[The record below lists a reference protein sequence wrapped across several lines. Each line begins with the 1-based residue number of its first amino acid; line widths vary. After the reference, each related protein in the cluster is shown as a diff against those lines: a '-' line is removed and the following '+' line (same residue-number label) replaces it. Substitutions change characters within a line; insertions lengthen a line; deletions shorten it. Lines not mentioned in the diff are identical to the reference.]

1 MFLKM
6 VKHEFH
12 ASFRALI
19 FVFGGLLA
27 MALLTRGSIWMMQAT
42 NGSTPASIFGGMM
55 IFLFVLACIACIVLT
70 MVLMMVRF
78 AKSVHGDEG
87 YLTNTLP
94 VGIHSIILSR
104 LLVAFVAVLC
114 AAASVYLG
122 YKVVTFEVK
131 SVENLSKAIK
141 IVFNAN
147 GVEAAKLLIETV
159 IVGVIGILTSILMT
173 FAAVSIGHSFAGKK
187 AGMSVLFYF
196 VLYFGMQI
204 TNTIVLVAVIGV
216 SMAGKSQGVDP
227 SDHMM
232 ILSGVESLLFG
243 CLYYFLTW
251 RMMKKHLNLS

>member
-27 MALLTRGSIWMMQAT
+27 MALLTRASIWLMQTT
-42 NGSTPASIFGGMM
+42 NGATPASMFGIMM
-55 IFLFVLACIACIVLT
+55 IFLFILACIACIVLT

-114 AAASVYLG
+114 AVVSVYLG
-122 YKVVTFEVK
+122 YKVVTFEIK
-131 SVENLSKAIK
+131 SMQDLGSAFEMAFSAS
-141 IVFNAN
+141 
-147 GVEAAKLLIETV
+147 GVETAKLLIETV

-196 VLYFGMQI
+196 VLYFGMQMA
-204 TNTIVLVAVIGV
+204 NTFVMVAMIGINLANG
-216 SMAGKSQGVDP
+216 SSRLDP
-227 SDHMM
+227 TDSMM
-232 ILSGVESLLFG
+232 IVSGVESLLFG
-243 CLYYFLTW
+243 GLFYFLTW
-251 RMMKKHLNLS
+251 IMMKKHLNLS

>member
-27 MALLTRGSIWMMQAT
+27 MALLTRGSIWMMEST
-42 NGSTPASIFGGMM
+42 NGSAPATTFGAMM
-55 IFLFVLACIACIVLT
+55 IFLFVLACIACIILT

-94 VGIHSIILSR
+94 VGIHPIILSR
-104 LLVAFVAVLC
+104 LLVAFTAVVC
-114 AAASVYLG
+114 AGVSVYLG
-122 YKVVTFEVK
+122 YKIVTLRV
-131 SVENLSKAIK
+131 
-141 IVFNAN
+141 
-147 GVEAAKLLIETV
+147 GVINSLGSIFKVAFSSAGVDTTKLLIETV
-159 IVGVIGILTSILMT
+159 IVGVIGILTSVLMT

-204 TNTIVLVAVIGV
+204 TSSILLIAF
-216 SMAGKSQGVDP
+216 AGIKLSGN
-227 SDHMM
+227 SDANASDVMM
-232 ILSGVESLLFG
+232 IISAVESLAFGGLF
-243 CLYYFLTW
+243 YFLTW
-251 RMMKKHLNLS
+251 LMMKKHLNLA